1 MVKMGN
7 LERDDGMKRLTGAFF
22 CLLAALCLWRGF
34 QFAREQITDITVLD
48 ALITKVEQIQI
59 PGSEPQYYPTVE
71 FSYEG
76 QPHTVRLI
84 HNLPPDGMLPIT
96 HTADGSPFVGSVS
109 ILASWESSSFGYR
122 TQIVYHENPDRICFY
137 RNYDLIQNEQLFYL
151 YCAVIPL
158 GCGLVVLFF
167 MCLLGRRV
175 HLEQPFRYSLR
186 GKPKKPGYTA
196 PILLLLF
203 GASALWG
210 AIYYGAPLFHP
221 DWVRVK
227 ALLSATHGLQG
238 DFYAVTSRGL
248 DRLSGWLLPS
258 EWSVGDLVDAY
269 YDAQNN
275 MIHLL
280 PLESL
285 SGLLALIL
293 GLMGVFSLCM
303 SLYLMDER
311 HYLRWRF
318 RLFEPAPRPRKR
330 KKEQHSS
337 HSQPASETAGLSP
350 LSSPTEAALPSSSH
364 PKESKPGK
372 IPSQKKDKK
381 KNDPKEN
388 KSTPPKHSGPKKQS
402 PLKKAKKKRMQNR
415 KRKKA

>member
-1 MVKMGN
+1 MVKMGD
-7 LERDDGMKRLTGAFF
+7 LERNDGMKRLTGAFF
-22 CLLAALCLWRGF
+22 CLLAALSLWHGF
-34 QFAREQITDITVLD
+34 HFFREQITDITVLD
-48 ALITKVEQIQI
+48 AVITKVEQIQI

-76 QPHTVRLI
+76 TPHTVRLI

-109 ILASWESSSFGYR
+109 ILAAWESSSFGYG

-151 YCAVIPL
+151 YCAVAAL
-158 GCGLVVLFF
+158 GCGLLVLFF

-186 GKPKKPGYTA
+186 GKPKKPRYTA

-203 GASALWG
+203 GASALWW

-227 ALLSATHGLQG
+227 ALLSSTHGFKG
-238 DFYAVTSRGL
+238 NFYAVTSRGL
-248 DRLSGWLLPS
+248 DRLTGWLLPS
-258 EWSVGDLVDAY
+258 QWSVGDLVDAY

-293 GLMGVFSLCM
+293 GLMGIFSLCM
-303 SLYLMDER
+303 SLYLADER
-311 HYLRWRF
+311 RYLRWRF
-318 RLFEPAPRPRKR
+318 HRFEPAPLPRKG
-330 KKEQHSS
+330 KKGQLSS
-337 HSQPASETAGLSP
+337 PHQPVLETASLSP
-350 LSSPTEAALPSSSH
+350 LSTAPEAAISSPAH
-364 PKESKPGK
+364 
-372 IPSQKKDKK
+372 
-381 KNDPKEN
+381 PKEN
-388 KSTPPKHSGPKKQS
+388 KPSKTPGCKKDKQKKSPKGNKPTPPKRSGPKKQS

>member
-7 LERDDGMKRLTGAFF
+7 LERNDGMKRLTGAFF
-22 CLLAALCLWRGF
+22 CLLAALSLWHGF
-34 QFAREQITDITVLD
+34 HFFREQITDITVLD
-48 ALITKVEQIQI
+48 AVITKVEQIQI

-71 FSYEG
+71 FCYEG
-76 QPHTVRLI
+76 KPHTVRLI

-109 ILASWESSSFGYR
+109 ILAAWESSSFGYG

-151 YCAVIPL
+151 YCAVVAL
-158 GCGLVVLFF
+158 GCGLLVLFF

-293 GLMGVFSLCM
+293 GLMGIFSLCM

-350 LSSPTEAALPSSSH
+350 LSTAPEAAIFSPVH
-364 PKESKPGK
+364 PKENKPSKTPGC
-372 IPSQKKDKK
+372 KKDKK
-381 KNDPKEN
+381 KKSPKGN
-388 KSTPPKHSGPKKQS
+388 KPTPPKRSGPKKQS
-402 PLKKAKKKRMQNR
+402 PLKKAKKKRIQNR

>member
-7 LERDDGMKRLTGAFF
+7 LERNDGMKRLTGAFF
-22 CLLAALCLWRGF
+22 CLLAALSLWHGF
-34 QFAREQITDITVLD
+34 HFFREQITDITVLD
-48 ALITKVEQIQI
+48 AVITKVEQIQI

-76 QPHTVRLI
+76 TPHTVRLI

-109 ILASWESSSFGYR
+109 ILAAWESSSFGYG

-151 YCAVIPL
+151 YCAVVAL
-158 GCGLVVLFF
+158 GCGLLVLFF

-186 GKPKKPGYTA
+186 GKPKKPRYTA

-203 GASALWG
+203 GASALWW

-227 ALLSATHGLQG
+227 ALLSSTRGFKG
-238 DFYAVTSRGL
+238 NFYAVTSRGL
-248 DRLSGWLLPS
+248 DRLTGWLLPS
-258 EWSVGDLVDAY
+258 QWSVGDLVDAY

-293 GLMGVFSLCM
+293 GLMGIFSLCI

-311 HYLRWRF
+311 RYLRWRF
-318 RLFEPAPRPRKR
+318 RRFEPAPLPRKG
-330 KKEQHSS
+330 KKGQLSS
-337 HSQPASETAGLSP
+337 PHQPVLETASLSP
-350 LSSPTEAALPSSSH
+350 LSTAPEAAISSPAH
-364 PKESKPGK
+364 PKENKPSKTPNC
-372 IPSQKKDKK
+372 KKDKK
-381 KNDPKEN
+381 KKSPKGN
-388 KSTPPKHSGPKKQS
+388 KPAPPKRSGPKKQS

>member
-1 MVKMGN
+1 
-7 LERDDGMKRLTGAFF
+7 MKRLTGAFF
-22 CLLAALCLWRGF
+22 CLLAALSLWHGF
-34 QFAREQITDITVLD
+34 HFFREQITDITVLD
-48 ALITKVEQIQI
+48 AVITKVEQIQI

-71 FSYEG
+71 FCYEG
-76 QPHTVRLI
+76 KPHTVRLI

-109 ILASWESSSFGYR
+109 ILAAWESSSFGYG

-151 YCAVIPL
+151 YCAVVAL
-158 GCGLVVLFF
+158 GCGLLVLFF

-186 GKPKKPGYTA
+186 GKPKKPRYTA

-293 GLMGVFSLCM
+293 GLMGIFSLCM

-318 RLFEPAPRPRKR
+318 RRFEPAPLPRKG
-330 KKEQHSS
+330 KKGQLSS
-337 HSQPASETAGLSP
+337 PPQPVLETASLSP
-350 LSSPTEAALPSSSH
+350 LSTAPEAAISSPAH
-364 PKESKPGK
+364 PKENKPSKTPGC
-372 IPSQKKDKK
+372 KKDKK
-381 KNDPKEN
+381 KKSPKGN
-388 KSTPPKHSGPKKQS
+388 KPTPPKRSGPKKQS
-402 PLKKAKKKRMQNR
+402 PLKKAKKKRMQNK

>member
-1 MVKMGN
+1 
-7 LERDDGMKRLTGAFF
+7 
-22 CLLAALCLWRGF
+22 
-34 QFAREQITDITVLD
+34 
-48 ALITKVEQIQI
+48 
-59 PGSEPQYYPTVE
+59 
-71 FSYEG
+71 
-76 QPHTVRLI
+76 
-84 HNLPPDGMLPIT
+84 
-96 HTADGSPFVGSVS
+96 
-109 ILASWESSSFGYR
+109 
-122 TQIVYHENPDRICFY
+122 
-137 RNYDLIQNEQLFYL
+137 
-151 YCAVIPL
+151 
-158 GCGLVVLFF
+158 

-186 GKPKKPGYTA
+186 GKPKKPRYTA

-203 GASALWG
+203 GASALWW

-227 ALLSATHGLQG
+227 ALLSSTHGLQG
-238 DFYAVTSRGL
+238 DFYTVTSRGL
-248 DRLSGWLLPS
+248 DRLTGWLLPS
-258 EWSVGDLVDAY
+258 QWSVGDLVDAY

-293 GLMGVFSLCM
+293 GLMRIFSLCM

-318 RLFEPAPRPRKR
+318 RRFEPAPLPRKG
-330 KKEQHSS
+330 KKGQLSS
-337 HSQPASETAGLSP
+337 PTQPVLETASLSP
-350 LSSPTEAALPSSSH
+350 LSTAPEAAISSPAH
-364 PKESKPGK
+364 PKESKPSK

-388 KSTPPKHSGPKKQS
+388 KSTPPKHSGSKKQS
-402 PLKKAKKKRMQNR
+402 PLKKAKKKRMQNK

>member
-7 LERDDGMKRLTGAFF
+7 LERNDGKKRLTGAFF
-22 CLLAALCLWRGF
+22 CLLAALSLWHGF
-34 QFAREQITDITVLD
+34 HFFREQITDITVLD
-48 ALITKVEQIQI
+48 AVITKVEQIQI

-76 QPHTVRLI
+76 KPHTVRLI

-96 HTADGSPFVGSVS
+96 HTADGSPFAGSVS
-109 ILASWESSSFGYR
+109 ILAAWESSSFGYG

-151 YCAVIPL
+151 YCAVVAL
-158 GCGLVVLFF
+158 GCGLLVLFF

-186 GKPKKPGYTA
+186 GKPKKPRYTA

-203 GASALWG
+203 GASALWW

-227 ALLSATHGLQG
+227 ALLSSTHGFKG
-238 DFYAVTSRGL
+238 NFYAVTSRGL
-248 DRLSGWLLPS
+248 DRLTGWLLPS
-258 EWSVGDLVDAY
+258 QWSVGDLVDAY

-293 GLMGVFSLCM
+293 GLMGIFSLCM

-364 PKESKPGK
+364 PKESKPSK
-372 IPSQKKDKK
+372 TPNCKKDKK
-381 KNDPKEN
+381 KKSPKGN
-388 KSTPPKHSGPKKQS
+388 KPTPPKRSGPKKQS
-402 PLKKAKKKRMQNR
+402 PLKKAKKKRMQNK

>member
-1 MVKMGN
+1 
-7 LERDDGMKRLTGAFF
+7 MKRLTGAFF
-22 CLLAALCLWRGF
+22 CLLAALSLWHGF
-34 QFAREQITDITVLD
+34 HFFREQITDITVLD
-48 ALITKVEQIQI
+48 AVITKVEQIQI

-76 QPHTVRLI
+76 KPHTVRLI

-109 ILASWESSSFGYR
+109 ILAAWESSSFGYG

-151 YCAVIPL
+151 YCAVVAL
-158 GCGLVVLFF
+158 GCGLLVLFF

-186 GKPKKPGYTA
+186 GKPKKPRYTA

-203 GASALWG
+203 GASALWW

-227 ALLSATHGLQG
+227 ALLSSTHGLQG

-388 KSTPPKHSGPKKQS
+388 KSTPPKHSGSKKQS